1 MLKLWAHRT
10 ALAVHREFTGAAGYK
25 LFGHRLRSLSY
36 CGFASLRSLP
46 YVNSTIQPEE
56 DIAKSK
62 HCLHR
67 VNSLIQQLMDQ
78 YIYLSTVSYRMGQV
92 KPGGWRSRI
101 VSFDDPE
108 NLLTWVHWCN
118 RSARIQFVFYI
129 GTRLARIQFVI
140 MHLISRTFAYQICYI
155 WRRLVFHSQYFAVD
169 LFRISNIHPTSTQ
182 CAIHYFRLRN
192 LIINGMSIKWE
203 CWKLPVWCSIKF
215 ISYSFYL

>member
-1 MLKLWAHRT
+1 MHMLCSSWHKLSCLSRLLASNIWSRHLKKKKKISRSILRVPSSSAKIMSSSNSTRRSPRVYRSRRLYIIWAW
-10 ALAVHREFTGAAGYK
+10 
-25 LFGHRLRSLSY
+25 LRSLSY

-78 YIYLSTVSYRMGQV
+78 YIYLSTVSTAWV
-92 KPGGWRSRI
+92 KLKPGGWR
-101 VSFDDPE
+101 
-108 NLLTWVHWCN
+108 
-118 RSARIQFVFYI
+118 
-129 GTRLARIQFVI
+129 
-140 MHLISRTFAYQICYI
+140 I

-215 ISYSFYL
+215 ISYSLYL